1 MVRVGLSGA
10 FIGFIYIMSLTL
22 LSPFCTLCLT
32 PFLGFGVGYLA
43 NQLDQP
49 AAIGSSLSRGSIAGV
64 MTSFG
69 IILGQMGA
77 VLVNGILVTNFEVF
91 PPVINGL
98 DLSQFLISD
107 TAAYWQT
114 TLMFG
119 SICSI
124 FNLVIVTGLA
134 TAGGALW
141 FQRKYQQQIGAL

>member
-1 MVRVGLSGA
+1 MVRAGLSGA
-10 FIGFIYIMSLTL
+10 IIGFIYVMSLTL

-49 AAIGSSLSRGSIAGV
+49 AAVSGSLSRGSIAGV

-77 VLVNGILVTNFEVF
+77 MLVVGILVTNFEVF

-98 DLSQFLISD
+98 DLSQFFSGD
-107 TAAYWQT
+107 TEAYWQT
-114 TLMFG
+114 TLMLS

-124 FNLVIVTGLA
+124 FNLVVVTGLA
-134 TAGGALW
+134 AAGGAIW